1 MEIAIIIF
9 TILSIIGEGNIKIN
23 NKKININWFAVID
36 LILIIIYFIK
46 NT

>member
-1 MEIAIIIF
+1 MKIAIIIF
-9 TILSIIGEGNIKIN
+9 TILSIIGEGYIKID